1 MRCAAAGL
9 LFAFAVPACTSTP
22 TSGRLSLPA
31 PPRRPNAA
39 YWTFSV
45 RAPLHMQP
53 DTIERNAVAGSFAEK
68 VVKAQPGEY
77 LPTVTTD
84 VLHFFAPGRL
94 NNKWQE
100 PISLYSSATP
110 YVPDELVP
118 ERPPADGRVPVE
130 LALPDHRFRG
140 YVSVAMHGWNDR
152 PPGPAVNQSLART
165 HG

>member
-39 YWTFSV
+39 YWTSSV

-84 VLHFFAPGRL
+84 VLHFFAPGRR

-110 YVPDELVP
+110 YVPDEFVP
-118 ERPPADGRVPVE
+118 ERPPADVYRSNYP
-130 LALPDHRFRG
+130 LPDHRFRG